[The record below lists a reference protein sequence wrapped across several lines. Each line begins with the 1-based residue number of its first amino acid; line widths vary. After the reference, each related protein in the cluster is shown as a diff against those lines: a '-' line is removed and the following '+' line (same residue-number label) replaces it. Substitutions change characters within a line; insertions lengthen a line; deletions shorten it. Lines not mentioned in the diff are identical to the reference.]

1 MHKSIKHLLEAHTK
15 MFAVLAEF
23 KHQFR
28 EFRLGKDLDY
38 ALIES
43 ILDYLNRSAQ
53 LNHHQAEDEMHQL
66 LNSRYPVAISKLSDI
81 PLEHE
86 RLFFLCD
93 ALKEA
98 LSDVARDAEL
108 PRMWLVS
115 VAQEYENA
123 QLRHMHM
130 EEDVLFPLAEQYFT
144 KEDWNE
150 VRTRVSLGKNKE
162 FASTEAADIED
173 LQQDIATWSD
183 DKIHS

>member
-23 KHQFR
+23 NHQFR
-28 EFRLGKDLDY
+28 EFRLGKDLDH

-53 LNHHQAEDEMHQL
+53 FNHHQAEDEMHQL
-66 LNSRYPVAISKLSDI
+66 LCSRYPVAISKLSDI

-98 LSDVARDAEL
+98 LSDVASDAEL

-115 VAQEYENA
+115 VAKEYENA

-144 KEDWNE
+144 KEDWIE
-150 VRTRVSLGKNKE
+150 VHTRVSLGKNKE
-162 FASTEAADIED
+162 FDRIEAADIED